1 MKKVMRR
8 ENNISFQSDV
18 FLNFECLFSFEL
30 IFRNASDPAIQM
42 CCEIFISLYSWERL
56 EGIIVGPSS
65 KTTKSYYRSWHSETN
80 SFEPVYLLLQ

>member
-1 MKKVMRR
+1 MKKVMGR

-18 FLNFECLFSFEL
+18 FLNSECLFLFEL
-30 IFRNASDPAIQM
+30 IFRNASDPAIQ
-42 CCEIFISLYSWERL
+42 CVAKIFISLYSWECL

-80 SFEPVYLLLQ
+80 SFKPVYLLLQ